1 SMFVIAS
8 FSNVSLHYFDDLPDH
23 LFRVIF
29 RGALMCVIMFMP
41 NSSVWGCVLLG
52 MDIG

>member
-1 SMFVIAS
+1 MFVIAS

-29 RGALMCVIMFMP
+29 RGAL
-41 NSSVWGCVLLG
+41 
-52 MDIG
+52 